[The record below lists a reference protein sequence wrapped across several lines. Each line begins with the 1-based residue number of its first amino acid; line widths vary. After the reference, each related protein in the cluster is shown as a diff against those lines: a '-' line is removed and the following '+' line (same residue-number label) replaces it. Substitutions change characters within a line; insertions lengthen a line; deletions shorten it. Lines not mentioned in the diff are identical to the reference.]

1 MCKRLLSIW
10 TSVLL
15 GSMLAMTSIVIAQE
29 KKRPKESTLLLE
41 KIFIEANREKLLGN
55 VEEAIQLY
63 WEVLQ
68 KDNTNAASNY
78 ELARLYQ
85 NQEDWSKASLRAAR
99 AVELEPEDLIYNKL
113 YAKFL
118 EREGNYKKAAEL
130 YANLSDTYPSKKN
143 LYTEWA
149 YYLTKSGKADQAI
162 KVYNS
167 LEKRAGIQEG
177 TSMRK
182 YKLYMKMGKV
192 KKASQEIEQLIEAY
206 PNEPEYIIRLA
217 NFYSSTGDLARS
229 KSLYKQALTL
239 DPNNP
244 TANMAMVEFFLQSGD
259 TTRYLNALL
268 NTFDNP
274 NQELLTKVETLKRLV
289 KGWKQEKISSKHTA
303 NIMALS
309 EKLAVIHPNSSA
321 TNALY
326 GDVLYK
332 MGNYP
337 KAATV
342 YEGALRF
349 TINDLYIWQQL
360 LESLHQSKQ
369 QKKLQK
375 YAQQFVE
382 VYPSQAISY
391 YYNGI
396 AHYQKNAYSKAVK
409 DLKEAMII
417 DATNMELQG
426 NALRYLAKTY
436 EAQNDIPA
444 AEKAFNEAI
453 LMDPKNLDIIHDY
466 AYSLIRR
473 NTELL
478 KAATLL
484 ESITS
489 KAPNNYYYSNTQAW
503 LYYKQGNYKAA
514 QQQLDKNLAQVE
526 QDPVLLERY
535 GDVLFKLGKT
545 DAAVQYWQKALD
557 KGSKAPQLPQK
568 ISTRQLY
575 E

>member
-1 MCKRLLSIW
+1 MCKRLPSIW
-10 TSVLL
+10 TSLL
-15 GSMLAMTSIVIAQE
+15 LSSMLAMTSIVFAQD
-29 KKRPKESTLLLE
+29 KKRPKESTILLE

-55 VEEAIQLY
+55 IEEAIQRY

-85 NQEDWSKASLRAAR
+85 KQEDWSKASLRAAR
-99 AVELEPEDLIYNKL
+99 AVELQPKDLIYNKL
-113 YAKFL
+113 YAKLL

-130 YANLSDTYPSKKN
+130 YANLSNAYPAKKE

-167 LEKRAGIQEG
+167 LEKRVGIREG

-182 YKLYMKMGKV
+182 YKLYMKMGKD

-206 PNEPEYIIRLA
+206 PKEPEYIIRLA
-217 NFYSSTGDLARS
+217 NFYASMGDLDRS

-259 TTRYLNALL
+259 TTRYLNALI

-289 KGWKQEKISSKHTA
+289 TGWEQKKISAQHTP
-303 NIMALS
+303 NIIILS
-309 EKLAVIHPNSSA
+309 EKLAVIHPNSSMA
-321 TNALY
+321 NALR

-332 MGNYP
+332 MGAYTEAALAYE
-337 KAATV
+337 KA
-342 YEGALRF
+342 LLF
-349 TINDLYIWQQL
+349 TINDLNIWQQL
-360 LESLHQSKQ
+360 LESLHKSDQ

-375 YAQQFVE
+375 YAQRLID

-396 AHYQKNAYSKAVK
+396 ANYQKKALPK
-409 DLKEAMII
+409 AIIDLKEALVI
-417 DATNMELQG
+417 DATNMELEG
-426 NALRYLAKTY
+426 NVLRYLAKIY

-473 NTELL
+473 NTALP

-484 ESITS
+484 EGITN
-489 KAPNNYYYSNTQAW
+489 KAPKVHQYTNTQAW
-503 LYYKQGNYKAA
+503 LYYKQGNYKVAKEL
-514 QQQLDKNLAQVE
+514 LDKNLKEIEKQ
-526 QDPVLLERY
+526 PTLLERY
-535 GDVLFKLGKT
+535 GDVLFKLGQT

-557 KGSKAPQLPQK
+557 NGSEAPQLPQK